1 MLSACSQI
9 WAKVFDDLH
18 LILKNNS
25 KMVSNAELACV
36 YSALILAD
44 DDIAITVSTFVVWGY
59 FVSILNP
66 FLLF

>member
-1 MLSACSQI
+1 MLSACSQN

-18 LILKNNS
+18 LVLKNNS

-59 FVSILNP
+59 LVSISNP